1 MTAGAAGS
9 RKIIKESAARIL
21 RAAAAG
27 TTKNMAAGATGK
39 RKLMKAAVSRTR
51 E

>member
-27 TTKNMAAGATGK
+27 TIENMAAGAVGK
-39 RKLMKAAVSRTR
+39 RKWMKTAVSKNR